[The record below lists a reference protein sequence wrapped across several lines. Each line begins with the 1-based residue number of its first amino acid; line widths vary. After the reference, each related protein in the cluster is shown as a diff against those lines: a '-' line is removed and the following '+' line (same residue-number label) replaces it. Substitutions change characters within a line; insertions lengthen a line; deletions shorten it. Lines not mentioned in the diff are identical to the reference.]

1 MRKRKLLSC
10 LLIGLLSFTLVACGD
25 KPTGGDNGS
34 SGGSTSS
41 GKVDVIKE
49 EAFTTLPEQQ
59 LATEYLKEYLKG
71 GDELYQDGIKFKEL
85 YWDDK
90 NNPELIEKY
99 NLKCEVG
106 AKHNLIDA
114 YNDNS
119 KLYATTINTLI
130 ASKNYN
136 VSDSYS
142 FANKT
147 LMPLVQN
154 YLSDVWMDNK
164 DGDYRLSPEFN
175 NLNPKKHFQKYL
187 KENNIEIADITYPT
201 IANGVE
207 RISGATV
214 INVPIKIEGTQDGK
228 GFSKD
233 INVELYFV
241 VTKEIREGSEYK
253 FDDITNFEIMGVNIS
268 SDKKDLNGFNYKFD
282 YANAL
287 KDFGI
292 E

>member
-1 MRKRKLLSC
+1 M
-10 LLIGLLSFTLVACGD
+10 D
-25 KPTGGDNGS
+25 
-34 SGGSTSS
+34 
-41 GKVDVIKE
+41 
-49 EAFTTLPEQQ
+49 
-59 LATEYLKEYLKG
+59 
-71 GDELYQDGIKFKEL
+71 
-85 YWDDK
+85 
-90 NNPELIEKY
+90 KY
-99 NLKCEVG
+99 NLKQFEG
-106 AKHNLIDA
+106 EYLLKDIYEL
-114 YNDNS
+114 NS
-119 KLYATTINTLI
+119 KLYTVAI
-130 ASKNYN
+130 NYN
-136 VSDSYS
+136 EHGLNADATSASD
-142 FANKT
+142 FANKG
-147 LMPLVQN
+147 LMPMVQN

-292 E
+292 Q

>member
-59 LATEYLKEYLKG
+59 LSTEYLKEYLKG
-71 GDELYQDGIKFKEL
+71 GDALYKDGVAFEKL
-85 YWDDK
+85 YWSDK
-90 NNPELIEKY
+90 DNPELISKY
-99 NLKCEVG
+99 NLSYEKGKVYKFTEL
-106 AKHNLIDA
+106 KEINE
-114 YNDNS
+114 
-119 KLYATTINTLI
+119 KLYTTAI
-130 ASKNYN
+130 NYN
-136 VSDSYS
+136 YHGLNAEATSSVD
-142 FANKT
+142 FANKG
-147 LMPLVQN
+147 LMPMVQN
-154 YLSDVWMDNK
+154 YISDVWMDNK

-187 KENNIEIADITYPT
+187 KENKIEIADITYPT

-233 INVELYFV
+233 INIEIYFTV
-241 VTKEIREGSEYK
+241 SKEIREGGEYDSRDK
-253 FDDITNFEIMGVNIS
+253 NFEIMGVNLS

-282 YANAL
+282 YTNAL

>member
-85 YWDDK
+85 YWNDK
-90 NNPELIEKY
+90 IDQGFMDKYSLSFEKGKIYDIKELYNINN
-99 NLKCEVG
+99 
-106 AKHNLIDA
+106 
-114 YNDNS
+114 
-119 KLYATTINTLI
+119 KLYATAINTLI
-130 ASKNYN
+130 TSGNYN
-136 VSDSYS
+136 ESDSYS

-187 KENNIEIADITYPT
+187 KENKIEIADITYPT

-233 INVELYFV
+233 INIEIYFTV
-241 VTKEIREGSEYK
+241 SKEIREGGEYDSRDK
-253 FDDITNFEIMGVNIS
+253 NFEIMGVNLS

-282 YANAL
+282 YTNAL

>member
-71 GDELYQDGIKFKEL
+71 GDALYKDGVAFKQL

-90 NNPELIEKY
+90 VDQAFMDKY
-99 NLKCEVG
+99 NLKQFEG
-106 AKHNLIDA
+106 EYLLKDIYEL
-114 YNDNS
+114 NS
-119 KLYATTINTLI
+119 KLYTVAI
-130 ASKNYN
+130 NYN
-136 VSDSYS
+136 EHGLNADATSASD
-142 FANKT
+142 FANKG
-147 LMPLVQN
+147 LMPMVQN

-187 KENNIEIADITYPT
+187 KENKIEIKDIKYPT
-201 IANGVE
+201 TANGLEKVA
-207 RISGATV
+207 GATV
-214 INVPIKIEGTQDGK
+214 MNVPIYIKGTQDGK
-228 GFSKD
+228 EFTKN
-233 INVELYFV
+233 INVDFYFV
-241 VTKEIREGSEYK
+241 VNEDYRKGTSFETSPS
-253 FDDITNFEIMGVNIS
+253 NFEIMGVNIS
-268 SDKKDLNGFNYKFD
+268 SDTNEQTGYNYKFN
-282 YANAL
+282 YENAL
-287 KDFGI
+287 KGFGI

>member
-71 GDELYQDGIKFKEL
+71 GDALYKDGVAFKQL

-90 NNPELIEKY
+90 DNQDLISKY
-99 NLKCEVG
+99 NLSYEKGKVYELSEL
-106 AKHNLIDA
+106 NSI
-114 YNDNS
+114 NS
-119 KLYATTINTLI
+119 KLYTTAI
-130 ASKNYN
+130 NYN
-136 VSDSYS
+136 YHGLNTDKTSPVD
-142 FANKT
+142 FANKG
-147 LMPLVQN
+147 LMPMVQN
-154 YLSDVWMDNK
+154 YISDVWMDNK

-187 KENNIEIADITYPT
+187 KENKIEIKDIKYPT
-201 IANGVE
+201 AANGLEKVA
-207 RISGATV
+207 GATV
-214 INVPIKIEGTQDGK
+214 MNVPIYIKGTQDGK
-228 GFSKD
+228 EFTKN
-233 INVELYFV
+233 INVDFYFV
-241 VTKEIREGSEYK
+241 VNEDIRKGENQDVKPEV
-253 FDDITNFEIMGVNIS
+253 FEIMGVNIS
-268 SDKKDLNGFNYKFD
+268 SDTNEQTGYNYKFN
-282 YANAL
+282 YENAL
-287 KDFGI
+287 KGFGI